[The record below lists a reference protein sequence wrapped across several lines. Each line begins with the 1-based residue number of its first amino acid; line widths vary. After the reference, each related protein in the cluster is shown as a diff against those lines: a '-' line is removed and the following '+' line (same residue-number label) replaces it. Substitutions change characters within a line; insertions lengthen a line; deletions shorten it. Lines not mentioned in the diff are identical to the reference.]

1 MAVYNKD
8 SRLSEVVMAHPSIIP
23 VINRLGV
30 SLGVVTIR
38 SERCVPKGASTPPFY
53 FCGEYI
59 SRRELFPV

>member
-30 SLGVVTIR
+30 SLGVGDDLSLIH
-38 SERCVPKGASTPPFY
+38 
-53 FCGEYI
+53 I
-59 SRRELFPV
+59 